1 MNSEKNEL
9 FELCENIILNDN
21 LNEESI
27 REIAEYINNTPNAL
41 DCWPANILIDPLKK
55 VWEDGKIDRSEINSL
70 QNTLEKIVNETNQ
83 TEIQD
88 EKLKE
93 DVGVE
98 DLLDPNRSTEDQI
111 AAIENIGFLQ
121 DHANQ
126 KYQKTDA
133 ERARGGCGF
142 VIALIIISAAIMTG
156 SIHIILGVLGF
167 MILIYFLSKIGPGT
181 GGLREG
187 GGFRGGGG
195 SGFGGCGGCGGGSGC
210 GGGGGCGG
218 GD

>member
-9 FELCENIILNDN
+9 FKLCENIILNDN

-27 REIAEYINNTPNAL
+27 REIAEYINNTPNVS

-55 VWEDGKIDRSEINSL
+55 VWEDGKIDRLEINSL

-83 TEIQD
+83 TEIQTD
-88 EKLKE
+88 KFKE
-93 DVGVE
+93 DEGVE
-98 DLLDPNRSTEDQI
+98 DLLDSNRSTADQI
-111 AAIENIGFLQ
+111 AALENIGFLQ
-121 DHANQ
+121 GDADQ

-142 VIALIIISAAIMTG
+142 VIASIIILAAIMTG
-156 SIHIILGVLGF
+156 SMYIILGVLVP

-181 GGLREG
+181 

-210 GGGGGCGG
+210 GGGCGG